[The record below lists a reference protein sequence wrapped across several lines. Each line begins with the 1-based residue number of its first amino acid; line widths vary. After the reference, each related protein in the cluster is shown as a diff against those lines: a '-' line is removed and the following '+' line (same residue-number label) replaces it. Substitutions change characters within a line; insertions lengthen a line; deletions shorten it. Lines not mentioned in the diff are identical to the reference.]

1 MRNSIQHFIDFRI
14 TNLQDSAKK
23 FSQSPQDMAGFVTA
37 VKEEALQFAL
47 DFIGEVFTSC
57 NDVLRESPVRRAS
70 WEVVRT
76 DEKNLITSIGSVR
89 YEKTLFKNKK
99 SGERKYLVDEA
110 MGIDPHERISEDAV
124 AQMLEES
131 VQTCY
136 RKGGEAVSI
145 LDKVSKETVKDKLHA
160 LEFPTEDETDPATE
174 KKDVDYL
181 FIEADEDH
189 ASLQFNEKKG
199 DLEEAETGRKL
210 NGIITK
216 LVYVHEGIEKD
227 APRSR
232 RHHLVNPHYFSGLY
246 EGKEGNNELWDEVWN
261 YLDRT
266 YDLSKVRKV
275 YLSADGGAWIMAG
288 RKRLHGLVY
297 ALDEFHLKK
306 YLVKMTNHMLD
317 SAEDARKALCK
328 SITEDTKEEFMS
340 YVDMLEWHAKTDQE
354 KARVAEGA
362 KYVLDNW
369 CAAKVRLTNRRSL
382 CGCSAEGHVSHV
394 LSSRMSTAAMG
405 WSKTGADKMA
415 HLRAWYWNGG
425 DMLELARYQKRV
437 LPKAAGAEDCVLSA
451 AQMYHDEVN
460 RSPKWTKYAE
470 KIQVEV
476 PTQLKKILSI
486 GLYEFIWRLR

>member
-14 TNLQDSAKK
+14 TNLQESAKK

-37 VKEEALQFAL
+37 VKEEALRFAQ

-57 NDVLRESPVRRAS
+57 NDVLRESPVRRAT

-76 DEKNLITSIGSVR
+76 DEKTLITSVGSVR

-99 SGERKYLVDEA
+99 SGERRYLVDAA
-110 MGIDPHERISEDAV
+110 MGIDSHERISEDAV

-145 LDKVSKETVKDKLHA
+145 LDKISKEAVKDKIHA
-160 LEFPTEDETDPATE
+160 LEFPTEDEAEPAAE
-174 KKDVDYL
+174 KKVVDYL
-181 FIEADEDH
+181 FVEADEDH

-199 DLEEAETGRKL
+199 DLKKSESGRKM
-210 NGIITK
+210 NGIMTK
-216 LVYVHEGIEKD
+216 LAYVHEGIEKN
-227 APRSR
+227 APQSTR
-232 RHHLVNPHYFSGLY
+232 RHLVEPHYFSGLY
-246 EGKEGNNELWDEVWN
+246 EGTEGNRKLWDEVWN
-261 YLDRT
+261 YLNRT
-266 YDLSKVRKV
+266 YDLEKVKKV

-306 YLVKMTNHMLD
+306 YLVKMTGHMLD

-328 SITEDTKEEFMS
+328 SIMEDTKEEFLS
-340 YVDMLEWHAKTDQE
+340 YVDMLEFHAKTDAE
-354 KARVAEGA
+354 KARITEGA

-369 CAAKVRLTNRRSL
+369 SAAKVRLTNRGSL
-382 CGCSAEGHVSHV
+382 CGSSTEGHVSHV
-394 LSSRMSTAAMG
+394 LSSRMSTAPMG

-415 HLRAWYWNGG
+415 RLRAWYWNGG
-425 DMLELARYQKRV
+425 DMLELARYQKTV
-437 LPKAAGAEDCVLSA
+437 LPKAAGEEELVLSA
-451 AQMYHDEVN
+451 GQMYRDEVN
-460 RSPKWTKYAE
+460 RNPKWAKYVE
-470 KIQVEV
+470 RMQVKV
-476 PTQLKKILSI
+476 SPQIKRVLAI
-486 GLYEFIWRLR
+486 GMHDFIWTLR

>member
-14 TNLQDSAKK
+14 TNLQESAKK
-23 FSQSPQDMAGFVTA
+23 FSQSPQDVAGFVTA
-37 VKEEALQFAL
+37 VKEEALRFAQ

-57 NDVLRESPVRRAS
+57 NDILRESPVRRAT

-76 DEKNLITSIGSVR
+76 DEKTLITSVGSVR

-99 SGERKYLVDEA
+99 SGERRYLVDAA
-110 MGIDPHERISEDAV
+110 MGIDSHERISEDAV

-145 LDKVSKETVKDKLHA
+145 LDKISKEAVKDKLHT
-160 LEFPTEDETDPATE
+160 LEFPTEDETDPIG
-174 KKDVDYL
+174 KKKTVDYL

-199 DLEEAETGRKL
+199 DLKKSESGRKL

-227 APRSR
+227 APKST
-232 RHHLVNPHYFSGLY
+232 RHHLVNPPYFSGVY

-261 YLDRT
+261 HLDRT
-266 YDLSKVRKV
+266 YDLSKVKKV

-317 SAEDARKALCK
+317 SAEDARKVLCQ
-328 SITEDTKEEFMS
+328 SIKEDTKEEFLS
-340 YVDMLEWHAKTDQE
+340 YVDMLEENAKTERD

-362 KYVLDNW
+362 KY
-369 CAAKVRLTNRRSL
+369 
-382 CGCSAEGHVSHV
+382 
-394 LSSRMSTAAMG
+394 
-405 WSKTGADKMA
+405 
-415 HLRAWYWNGG
+415 
-425 DMLELARYQKRV
+425 
-437 LPKAAGAEDCVLSA
+437 
-451 AQMYHDEVN
+451 
-460 RSPKWTKYAE
+460 AE
-470 KIQVEV
+470 KMQVEV
-476 PTQLKKILSI
+476 TPQIKKMLSI
-486 GLYEFIWRLR
+486 GMHDFIWMLR

>member
-14 TNLQDSAKK
+14 TNLQESAKK
-23 FSQSPQDMAGFVTA
+23 FSQSPQDVAGFVTA
-37 VKEEALQFAL
+37 VKEETLRFAQ

-57 NDVLRESPVRRAS
+57 NDILRESPVRRAT

-76 DEKNLITSIGSVR
+76 DEKTLITSVGSVR

-99 SGERKYLVDEA
+99 SGERRYLVDAA
-110 MGIDPHERISEDAV
+110 MGIDSHERISEDAV

-145 LDKVSKETVKDKLHA
+145 LDKISKEAVKDKLHT
-160 LEFPTEDETDPATE
+160 LEFPTEDETDPIG
-174 KKDVDYL
+174 KKKTVDYL

-199 DLEEAETGRKL
+199 DLKKSESGRKL

-227 APRSR
+227 APKST
-232 RHHLVNPHYFSGLY
+232 RHHLVNPPYFSGVY

-261 YLDRT
+261 HLDRT
-266 YDLSKVRKV
+266 YDLSKVKKV

-317 SAEDARKALCK
+317 SAEDARKVLCQ
-328 SITEDTKEEFMS
+328 SIKEDTKEEFLS
-340 YVDMLEWHAKTDQE
+340 YVDMLEENAKTERD

-362 KYVLDNW
+362 KY
-369 CAAKVRLTNRRSL
+369 
-382 CGCSAEGHVSHV
+382 
-394 LSSRMSTAAMG
+394 
-405 WSKTGADKMA
+405 
-415 HLRAWYWNGG
+415 
-425 DMLELARYQKRV
+425 
-437 LPKAAGAEDCVLSA
+437 
-451 AQMYHDEVN
+451 
-460 RSPKWTKYAE
+460 AE
-470 KIQVEV
+470 KMQVEV
-476 PTQLKKILSI
+476 TPQIKKMLSI
-486 GLYEFIWRLR
+486 GMHDFIWMLR

>member
-14 TNLQDSAKK
+14 TNLQESAKK
-23 FSQSPQDMAGFVTA
+23 FSQSPQDVAGFVTA
-37 VKEEALQFAL
+37 VKEEALRFAQ

-57 NDVLRESPVRRAS
+57 NDILRESPVRRAT

-76 DEKNLITSIGSVR
+76 DEKTLITSVGSVR

-99 SGERKYLVDEA
+99 SGERRYLVDTA
-110 MGIDPHERISEDAV
+110 MGIDSHERISEDAV

-145 LDKVSKETVKDKLHA
+145 LDKISKEAVKDKLHT
-160 LEFPTEDETDPATE
+160 LEFPTEDETDPIG
-174 KKDVDYL
+174 KKKTVDYL

-199 DLEEAETGRKL
+199 DLKKSESGRKL

-227 APRSR
+227 APKST
-232 RHHLVNPHYFSGLY
+232 RHHLVNPPYFSGVY

-266 YDLSKVRKV
+266 YDLSKVKKV

-317 SAEDARKALCK
+317 SAEDARKVLCQ
-328 SITEDTKEEFMS
+328 SIKEDTKEEFLS
-340 YVDMLEWHAKTDQE
+340 YVDMLEENAKTERD

-362 KYVLDNW
+362 KY
-369 CAAKVRLTNRRSL
+369 
-382 CGCSAEGHVSHV
+382 
-394 LSSRMSTAAMG
+394 
-405 WSKTGADKMA
+405 
-415 HLRAWYWNGG
+415 
-425 DMLELARYQKRV
+425 
-437 LPKAAGAEDCVLSA
+437 
-451 AQMYHDEVN
+451 
-460 RSPKWTKYAE
+460 AE
-470 KIQVEV
+470 KMQVEV
-476 PTQLKKILSI
+476 TPQIKKMLSI
-486 GLYEFIWRLR
+486 GMHDFIWMLR